1 METRASR
8 VKTLV
13 KAEEKEPVQTS
24 HEISPVVAKKADHI
38 DDVEGQNDG
47 GSTDQ
52 NEVMYAVA
60 SQC

>member
-1 METRASR
+1 MENRASR

-13 KAEEKEPVQTS
+13 KADPKKPLQTS
-24 HEISPVVAKKADHI
+24 HVSVAAGREETDHI

-60 SQC
+60 S